1 MTILCYFTCRLQHHE
16 VTLPPGF
23 ECDPCILQVE
33 RQAKEFSWIDS
44 VFRSCADIIISDSP
58 SIYIR
63 HHTKLIITRQDESA
77 FHI

>member
-1 MTILCYFTCRLQHHE
+1 MTIPCYFTCRLQHHE

-33 RQAKEFSWIDS
+33 RQAKEFIWIDS

-58 SIYIR
+58 SI
-63 HHTKLIITRQDESA
+63 LL
-77 FHI
+77 